1 MTLSIKLTDRQ
12 YMRLQKIRKAYA
24 ERGLHYT
31 LSELC
36 QILFRTHAKDYI
48 DTQLDRVEDQLFR
61 QISGRVRGVLWR
73 SEE

>member
-31 LSELC
+31 LSEVF
-36 QILFRTHAKDYI
+36 QIVVRTHAKEYI
-48 DTQLDRVEDQLFR
+48 DTQLDRVEDQLFS
-61 QISGRVRGVLWR
+61 QIRGNVRGVLWR
-73 SEE
+73 SGE

>member
-12 YMRLQKIRKAYA
+12 FARLQKIRKAYI

-31 LSELC
+31 LTEVC
-36 QILFRTHAKDYI
+36 QIVFRTHAKEYI
-48 DTQLDRVEDQLFR
+48 DEQLDRVEDQLFT
-61 QISGRVRGVLWR
+61 QINGRVMGVLWR

>member
-12 YMRLQKIRKAYA
+12 YMRLQKIKKAYA

-31 LSELC
+31 LSEVF
-36 QILFRTHAKDYI
+36 QIVVRTHAKEYI
-48 DTQLDRVEDQLFR
+48 DTQLDRVADQLFS
-61 QISGRVRGVLWR
+61 QISGRVRGVMWR